1 MPSPDAPKTTEP
13 AHEPRP
19 RQDRHVPRSDIRD
32 LFSFQLQ
39 RLAGLSTR
47 IAALSIRP
55 RFGITSREWRAL
67 AVLSYLHEAPLQE
80 LARHSGL
87 LKSQMSRTVA
97 GLIERGLIQRSANP
111 EDGRSILLRLSPDGE
126 RVAAEILAMSHGR
139 NDRMLAG
146 LSPGE
151 RQLLMELLHRVF
163 RTSHD
168 YYAEIRRLAPRDD
181 IQEPDED

>member
-1 MPSPDAPKTTEP
+1 MPPSDPRTTDP
-13 AHEPRP
+13 AHQARLSQDWPAPRG
-19 RQDRHVPRSDIRD
+19 DIRD

-97 GLIERGLIQRSANP
+97 GLIDRGLAQRSANP
-111 EDGRSILLRLSPDGE
+111 EDGRSILLRLSPDGK
-126 RVAAEILAMSHGR
+126 RMADEILAMSRGR
-139 NDRMLAG
+139 NDRMLAS

-168 YYAEIRRLAPRDD
+168 HYAEIRRLAPQDD
-181 IQEPDED
+181 TAETDEE